1 MSGSGSK
8 GHAPSTPEQVAEC
21 QKLIEAHGKLLEAGR
36 ASRPWP
42 VYQHTLLTLTGSSEH
57 DRIYLP
63 GVSWPWFHKWLHDE
77 AARIKDELF
86 NKFGIEVT

>member
-21 QKLIEAHGKLLEAGR
+21 QKLLEAHRDLQKVIK
-36 ASRPWP
+36 ASSKWKI
-42 VYQHTLLTLTGSSEH
+42 HAHNSLMIEGGGSN
-57 DRIYLP
+57 RIFLP
-63 GVSWPWFHKWLHDE
+63 GISWPRLHGWLHEE

-86 NKFGIEVT
+86 NKFGIEVS